1 MITPRIVRIAA
12 IAVCAGGIAG
22 MIVTSI
28 LDSTDGALA
37 FGLVTV
43 LAVAALLLMGA
54 VAPTRRGIDEV
65 TAEELE
71 REIAELVGA
80 GAEER
85 RLRRV
90 VALAR
95 RLGPPTG

>member
-1 MITPRIVRIAA
+1 MITPPLVRIAS
-12 IAVCAGGIAG
+12 IVLCAAGIAG
-22 MIVTSI
+22 MIVTSV
-28 LDSTDGALA
+28 LEHAEGALA

-43 LAVAALLLMGA
+43 LGAFALLLMGA

-65 TAEELE
+65 TAQQLE
-71 REIAELVGA
+71 TEIAELVDA
-80 GAEER
+80 GTEER

-90 VALAR
+90 VTLAR

>member
-1 MITPRIVRIAA
+1 VITPRTVRLAA
-12 IAVCAGGIAG
+12 VVVCAGGIAG

-28 LDSTDGALA
+28 ADHGEGALA
-37 FGLVTV
+37 FGLATV
-43 LAVAALLLMGA
+43 VAVAALLLMDA
-54 VAPTRRGIDEV
+54 VAPARRGVDEV
-65 TAEELE
+65 TAEQLE
-71 REIAELVGA
+71 REIAELVDA

-85 RLRRV
+85 RLRRL